1 MTPQAYPLIPWTMA
15 RNWEY
20 VGKCRR
26 KCLRRPWEYDS
37 PGLPHCNKLGAI
49 PFFATK
55 IRLLIGGMLPR

>member
-37 PGLPHCNKLGAI
+37 PGLPHCNKLGVI

-55 IRLLIGGMLPR
+55 IS